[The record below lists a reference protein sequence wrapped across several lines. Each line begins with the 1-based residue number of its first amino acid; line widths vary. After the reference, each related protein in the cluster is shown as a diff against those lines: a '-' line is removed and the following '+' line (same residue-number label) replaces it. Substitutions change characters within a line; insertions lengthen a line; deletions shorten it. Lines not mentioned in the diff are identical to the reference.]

1 MLYENEDMTI
11 LRDNFKLIQKV
22 NGFRF
27 SVDAVILSDFFNPHK
42 DGKVLDIGT
51 GNGIIPILLYAKNKS
66 RDIVGIDIQ
75 EENSSLAIRN
85 IELNKL
91 EEYIEIVNYDVKEY
105 PFGNSFDS
113 ALKRC

>member
-27 SVDAVILSDFFNPHK
+27 SVDAVIL
-42 DGKVLDIGT
+42 LDIGT

-75 EENSSLAIRN
+75 EENSSLAI
-85 IELNKL
+85 
-91 EEYIEIVNYDVKEY
+91 EI
-105 PFGNSFDS
+105 
-113 ALKRC
+113 

>member
-51 GNGIIPILLYAKNKS
+51 GNGIIPIFTL
-66 RDIVGIDIQ
+66 
-75 EENSSLAIRN
+75 
-85 IELNKL
+85 
-91 EEYIEIVNYDVKEY
+91 
-105 PFGNSFDS
+105 
-113 ALKRC
+113 C